1 MKKWATLT
9 LLVVALSACSKF
21 EHQETQVEI
30 PSCELCAWADS
41 LEGMYVGNYNYQVTH
56 PYGFIDTI
64 YSAQFVIQH
73 VFLNKG
79 PMDDSTRMY
88 FQVTQS
94 GLGYISPGSSIWV
107 ADDSTKSFRNTGL
120 GTIFVTKD
128 SMTMEHGYSQSA
140 FGGQSSYTSMW
151 GVFYKQ

>member
-1 MKKWATLT
+1 MKRWSILT
-9 LLVVALSACSKF
+9 LLVFALSACSKF

-41 LEGMYVGNYNYQVTH
+41 LEGAYAGNFTYQVAH
-56 PYGFIDTI
+56 PYGLNDTI
-64 YSAQFVIQH
+64 DSAHFVIQH
-73 VFLNKG
+73 VFLNNG
-79 PMDDSTRMY
+79 PLDDYTRMY
-88 FQVTQS
+88 FQVTRS
-94 GLGYISPGSSIWV
+94 GSNFLSSGSSIWV

-120 GTIFVTKD
+120 GTIILTKD
-128 SMTMEHGYSQSA
+128 SMTMEHGYSQYA